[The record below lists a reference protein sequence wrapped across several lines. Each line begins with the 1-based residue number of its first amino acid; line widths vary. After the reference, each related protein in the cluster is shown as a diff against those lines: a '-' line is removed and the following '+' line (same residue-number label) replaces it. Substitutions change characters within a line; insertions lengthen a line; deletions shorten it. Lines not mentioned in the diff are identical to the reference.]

1 MATEHVK
8 CLIIGSGPAGYTAA
22 IYTSRANLSPVL
34 YEGIQPGGQ
43 LTTTTEVENFP
54 GYPDG
59 VAGPVLM
66 DDLKRQAERFG
77 ADIRNGIVTKADLS
91 KAPYTFVVDD
101 EKEIADVVELYL
113 QNDQYKVFK
122 FYNGQDAL
130 DCINNMKIDLAIL
143 DIMLPDID
151 GFQMLKQIRQKYTF
165 PVIMLTAKTEYMD
178 KITGLTL
185 GADDYIPKPFNPL
198 ELVARVK
205 AQLRRYTQYN
215 EGTKEEGDVL
225 DFGGL
230 LLNRTSH
237 ECVYN
242 EVPLTLTPI
251 EFDILWLL
259 CENRGKVISSE
270 ELFEKVWHE
279 KYYKNSNNTVM
290 VHIRHLREKMSAPTG
305 KSDFIKTVWGV
316 GYKVEE

>member
-1 MATEHVK
+1 M
-8 CLIIGSGPAGYTAA
+8 
-22 IYTSRANLSPVL
+22 
-34 YEGIQPGGQ
+34 
-43 LTTTTEVENFP
+43 
-54 GYPDG
+54 
-59 VAGPVLM
+59 
-66 DDLKRQAERFG
+66 
-77 ADIRNGIVTKADLS
+77 VTKQKILI
-91 KAPYTFVVDD
+91 VDD
-101 EKEIADVVELYL
+101 DENIAELISLYL
-113 QNDQYKVFK
+113 TKECFDTMIVHD
-122 FYNGQDAL
+122 GEEAL
-130 DCINNMKIDLAIL
+130 TAFESYQPNLMLLDLMLPGIDGYQVCREIRSKHNTPI
-143 DIMLPDID
+143 IMLS
-151 GFQMLKQIRQKYTF
+151 
-165 PVIMLTAKTEYMD
+165 AKGEVFD
-178 KITGLTL
+178 KVLGLEL

-205 AQLRRYTQYN
+205 AQIRRYTQYN
-215 EGTKEEGDVL
+215 EGTKDEGDVI

-230 LLNRTSH
+230 FLNRQSH
-237 ECVYN
+237 ECTYN

>member
-1 MATEHVK
+1 MNI
-8 CLIIGSGPAGYTAA
+8 L
-22 IYTSRANLSPVL
+22 
-34 YEGIQPGGQ
+34 
-43 LTTTTEVENFP
+43 
-54 GYPDG
+54 
-59 VAGPVLM
+59 
-66 DDLKRQAERFG
+66 
-77 ADIRNGIVTKADLS
+77 
-91 KAPYTFVVDD
+91 VVDD
-101 EKEIADVVELYL
+101 EREIADVVELYL
-113 QNDQYKVFK
+113 KNDQYNVYT
-122 FYNGQDAL
+122 FYTGQDAL
-130 DCINNMKIDLAIL
+130 NCINSMKIDLAIL

-151 GFQMLKQIRQKYTF
+151 GFQILKQIREKHKF

-215 EGTKEEGDVL
+215 DGGKEQADVI

-230 LLNRTSH
+230 FLDRKSH

-242 EVPLTLTPI
+242 EMNLTLTPI

-270 ELFEKVWHE
+270 ELFEKVWNE

-290 VHIRHLREKMSAPTG
+290 VHIRHLREKMSGPTG
-305 KSDFIKTVWGV
+305 KSDIIKTVWGV
-316 GYKVEE
+316 GYKIEE

>member
-1 MATEHVK
+1 MAKILV
-8 CLIIGSGPAGYTAA
+8 C
-22 IYTSRANLSPVL
+22 
-34 YEGIQPGGQ
+34 
-43 LTTTTEVENFP
+43 
-54 GYPDG
+54 
-59 VAGPVLM
+59 
-66 DDLKRQAERFG
+66 DD
-77 ADIRNGIVTKADLS
+77 D
-91 KAPYTFVVDD
+91 
-101 EKEIADVVELYL
+101 KEIVEAIDIYLTQEGYEVLKAYDGQEALKVLNANDVDLLVIDVMMPRLDGIRATLKIREENNIPIIILSA
-113 QNDQYKVFK
+113 KSE
-122 FYNGQDAL
+122 DA
-130 DCINNMKIDLAIL
+130 
-143 DIMLPDID
+143 
-151 GFQMLKQIRQKYTF
+151 
-165 PVIMLTAKTEYMD
+165 D
-178 KITGLTL
+178 KILGLNV
-185 GADDYIPKPFNPL
+185 GADDYVTKPFNPL

-215 EGTKEEGDVL
+215 DGGKEEGEII

-230 LLNRTSH
+230 FLNRTSH

-270 ELFEKVWHE
+270 ELFEKVWNE